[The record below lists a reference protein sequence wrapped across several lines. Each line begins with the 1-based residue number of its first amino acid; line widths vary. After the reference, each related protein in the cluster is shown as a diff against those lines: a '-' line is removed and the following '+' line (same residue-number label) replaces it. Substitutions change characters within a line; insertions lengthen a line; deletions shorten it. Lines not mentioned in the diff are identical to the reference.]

1 MATRLFT
8 RDEAAEYLRVDP
20 RTLDR
25 YIRSGRLKAHRIAGL
40 RTLRIFESDLD
51 ALLVPVEPES

>member
-1 MATRLFT
+1 MFT